1 MYIATL
7 EDRVN
12 KYSNIYR
19 RTIKV
24 KPVHVISNTYINSNK
39 EVNDKDPTFKI
50 DDIVRIS
57 KYKNI
62 FTKGYVPTWTE
73 EVFVI
78 TLVKNTV
85 PWAYVIIDYLKI

>member
-19 RTIKV
+19 RIIKV

-62 FTKGYVPTWTE
+62 FTKGYVPTWT
-73 EVFVI
+73 
-78 TLVKNTV
+78 LVKNTV